1 MPRGYP
7 CHMQLHGTISPDRPL
22 LVVALELEAIALRD
36 LGLPLL
42 VTGAGKVNAAVAV
55 ATAINTARPREIIN
69 LGTAGGLRDH
79 VEGTHVV
86 STVLEHDIDDAAIHA
101 IADVHC
107 SLPINLSREGLILAT
122 GDRFIADAAER
133 ALLAVVADMVDMEGY
148 AIAKA
153 AAHAGVDLTVV
164 KHVSD
169 QADETASRSW
179 VDSVTHCSLQLAQWV
194 RAHV

>member
-1 MPRGYP
+1 
-7 CHMQLHGTISPDRPL
+7 MQVYGTISATQPL
-22 LVVALELEAIALRD
+22 LVVALELEAVALRD

-55 ATAINTARPREIIN
+55 AMAVHEARPSELIN
-69 LGTAGGLRDH
+69 LGTAGGLKPGVH
-79 VEGTHVV
+79 GTHIV
-86 STVLEHDIDDAAIHA
+86 STVIEHDVDDDAIHA
-101 IADVHC
+101 LANVHC
-107 SLPINLSREGLILAT
+107 SLPINLSRDGLILAT
-122 GDRFIADAAER
+122 GDRFISRADDR

-153 AAHAGVDLTVV
+153 AAHAGVPLTMV

-169 QADETASRSW
+169 QADESAAHSW
-179 VDSVTHCSLQLAQWV
+179 VESVTTCSHELAGWV

>member
-1 MPRGYP
+1 
-7 CHMQLHGTISPDRPL
+7 MQLHGTISAELPL
-22 LVVALELEAIALRD
+22 LVVALEQEAAALRG

-55 ATAINTARPREIIN
+55 ATAVHTTRPRELIN
-69 LGTAGGLRDH
+69 LGTAGGLKDH
-79 VEGTHVV
+79 LEGTHIV
-86 STVLEHDIDDAAIHA
+86 STVLEHDVDDDAIFAVAAIHA
-101 IADVHC
+101 

-122 GDRFIADAAER
+122 GDRFIASASDR
-133 ALLAVVADMVDMEGY
+133 ALLAVVADIVDMEGY

-153 AAHAGVDLTVV
+153 AAHAGLPLTMV

-169 QADETASRSW
+169 RADESAARTW
-179 VDSVTHCSLQLAQWV
+179 VESVTECSLHLADWV

>member
-1 MPRGYP
+1 
-7 CHMQLHGTISPDRPL
+7 MQLHGTISADQPL
-22 LVVALELEAIALRD
+22 LVVALELEAVALRE
-36 LGLPLL
+36 LGLPML

-55 ATAINTARPREIIN
+55 ATAINTARPRELIN
-69 LGTAGGLRDH
+69 LGTAGGLKDH
-79 VEGTHVV
+79 VEGTHLV
-86 STVLEHDIDDAAIHA
+86 STVLEHDVDDAAIHA

-122 GDRFIADAAER
+122 GDRFIADAADR
-133 ALLAVVADMVDMEGY
+133 ALLAVVADIVDMEGY

-153 AAHAGVDLTVV
+153 AAHAGVALTMV

-169 QADETASRSW
+169 QANETASLSW
-179 VDSVTHCSLQLAQWV
+179 VESVTNCSHQLAQWV

>member
-1 MPRGYP
+1 
-7 CHMQLHGTISPDRPL
+7 MQLHGTISADRPL
-22 LVVALELEAIALRD
+22 LVVALELEAVALRE
-36 LGLPLL
+36 LGLPML

-55 ATAINTARPREIIN
+55 ATAINTARPRELIN
-69 LGTAGGLRDH
+69 LGTADGLKAG
-79 VEGTHVV
+79 VEGTHLV

-122 GDRFIADAAER
+122 GDRFIANADDR

-153 AAHAGVDLTVV
+153 AAHAGIALTIV

-179 VDSVTHCSLQLAQWV
+179 VDSVTYCSHQLAMWV
-194 RAHV
+194 REHAWQ

>member
-1 MPRGYP
+1 
-7 CHMQLHGTISPDRPL
+7 MQLHGTIAPDRPL

-55 ATAINTARPREIIN
+55 ATAINVSRPRELIN
-69 LGTAGGLRDH
+69 LGTAGGLKPD
-79 VEGTHVV
+79 VSGTHLV
-86 STVLEHDIDDAAIHA
+86 STVLEHDVDDASIYA

-107 SLPINLSREGLILAT
+107 SMPINLSREGLILAT
-122 GDRFIADAAER
+122 GDRFIASAADR
-133 ALLAVVADMVDMEGY
+133 QLLAVVADMADMEGY

-153 AAHAGVDLTVV
+153 AALAGVALTMV

-169 QADETASRSW
+169 QADEGAARSW
-179 VDSVTHCSLQLAQWV
+179 VDSVTWCSHQLAMWV
-194 RAHV
+194 RANV

>member
-1 MPRGYP
+1 
-7 CHMQLHGTISPDRPL
+7 MQLHGTISSDLPL
-22 LVVALELEAIALRD
+22 LVVALEQEATALRG

-55 ATAINTARPREIIN
+55 ATAVHMARPRELIN
-69 LGTAGGLRDH
+69 LGTAGGLKDH

-86 STVLEHDIDDAAIHA
+86 STVLEHDVDDDAIFAVA
-101 IADVHC
+101 AVHC
-107 SLPINLSREGLILAT
+107 SLPINLAREGLILAT
-122 GDRFIADAAER
+122 GDRFIADASER
-133 ALLAVVADMVDMEGY
+133 ALLAVVADIVDMEGY

-153 AAHAGVDLTVV
+153 AAHAGLGLTMV

-169 QADETASRSW
+169 RADESASRAW
-179 VDSVTHCSLQLAQWV
+179 VETVTECSFHLADWV

>member
-1 MPRGYP
+1 
-7 CHMQLHGTISPDRPL
+7 MQLHGTISADRPL

-55 ATAINTARPREIIN
+55 ATAINVSRPRELIN
-69 LGTAGGLRDH
+69 LGTAGGLKEH
-79 VEGTHVV
+79 VSGTHLV
-86 STVLEHDIDDAAIHA
+86 STVLEHDVDDAAIHA

-122 GDRFIADAAER
+122 GDRFIASAADR
-133 ALLAVVADMVDMEGY
+133 QLLAVVADMADMEGY

-153 AAHAGVDLTVV
+153 AALAGVALTMV

-169 QADETASRSW
+169 QADEGAARSW
-179 VDSVTHCSLQLAQWV
+179 VDSVTWCSHQLATWV
-194 RAHV
+194 RTNL